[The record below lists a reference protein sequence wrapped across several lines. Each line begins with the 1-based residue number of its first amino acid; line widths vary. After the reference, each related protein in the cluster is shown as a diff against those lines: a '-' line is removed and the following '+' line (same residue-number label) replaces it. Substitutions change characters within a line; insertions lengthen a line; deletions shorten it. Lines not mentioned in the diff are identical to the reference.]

1 MSSLED
7 VHKKPDEEDEEPPV
21 LSVREAKRAE
31 KKARRKFRHE
41 ISKRMWKVAARRI
54 GMFARPAQL
63 HEASR
68 ILTDRYM
75 HAVDHAPTRVKPIE
89 EVVVPQEVRQ
99 EVTA

>member
-1 MSSLED
+1 MSSLAED
-7 VHKKPDEEDEEPPV
+7 VRKKPDEEEDEPPV
-21 LSVREAKRAE
+21 LSPREAKRAE

-41 ISKRMWKVAARRI
+41 ISKRMWKVACRRV

-63 HEASR
+63 HAEAR

-89 EVVVPQEVRQ
+89 EAPQ
-99 EVTA
+99 ANG